1 MNGFERIAGRTAAL
15 MIAAVVT
22 LGVGCTSQ
30 DIASSATIGAGSR
43 VALMPI
49 VNYSQ
54 APQAGEAAESMVTSL
69 WLSETG
75 RPLLVYARPQGS
87 ELPPIDDG
95 ERFEAARGWLAG
107 QDVDYYLTGSVQE
120 WRYKTG
126 LDGEPAVGLTLRLH
140 DADGRL
146 VWSAQGSRSGWDRES
161 LASTAQKL
169 LREQIRA
176 LDRSRE

>member
-1 MNGFERIAGRTAAL
+1 MNGFDTIIGRAATLVLIAAAL
-15 MIAAVVT
+15 LA
-22 LGVGCTSQ
+22 GCTSQ
-30 DIASSATIGAGSR
+30 DIASRGAIEPGSR

-75 RPLLVYARPQGS
+75 RSLLVYERPPGS

-95 ERFEAARGWLAG
+95 ERFERARDWLAT

-126 LDGEPAVGLTLRLH
+126 LDGEPAVGVTLRLH
-140 DADGRL
+140 DTDGRL
-146 VWSAQGSRSGWDRES
+146 VWSAQGSRAGWDRES

-176 LDRSRE
+176 LDRAGE

>member
-1 MNGFERIAGRTAAL
+1 MTFYKRIAGRTIALVLAA
-15 MIAAVVT
+15 AA

-30 DIASSATIGAGSR
+30 DIASSGAIGPGSR

-54 APQAGEAAESMVTSL
+54 SPQAGEAAESMVTSL

-75 RPLLVYARPQGS
+75 RPLLVYERPQESG
-87 ELPPIDDG
+87 LPPIDDR

-140 DADGRL
+140 DTEGRL

-161 LASTAQKL
+161 LTSTAQKL

-176 LDRSRE
+176 LDRANE